1 MSYRVSEEWTRVDQ
15 VICMDGVRFARAPKK
30 AFKLQFSSAHTV
42 EVYLKK
48 NLFHRLQCVPL
59 LQAQDAIRT
68 DLYSLLWQ
76 FNDPLNGLQVQISLD
91 LDLQGESKQEPSNKI

>member
-15 VICMDGVRFARAPKK
+15 VICMDGGRFARAQKK

-48 NLFHRLQCVPL
+48 KSIPSIAMCASFAGPGRH
-59 LQAQDAIRT
+59 QDRFVFITLAI
-68 DLYSLLWQ
+68 
-76 FNDPLNGLQVQISLD
+76 
-91 LDLQGESKQEPSNKI
+91 